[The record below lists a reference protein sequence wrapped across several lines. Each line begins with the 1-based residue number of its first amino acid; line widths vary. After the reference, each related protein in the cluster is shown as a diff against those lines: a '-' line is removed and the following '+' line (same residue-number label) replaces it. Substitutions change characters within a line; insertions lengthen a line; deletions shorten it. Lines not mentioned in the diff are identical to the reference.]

1 LAESKHGRNKE
12 EAYAKVLTQEGGI
25 MDKVTPSK
33 LTLAEQSEDSIAE
46 EVKETVV
53 EKPASDPASDASAET
68 P

>member
-1 LAESKHGRNKE
+1 
-12 EAYAKVLTQEGGI
+12 